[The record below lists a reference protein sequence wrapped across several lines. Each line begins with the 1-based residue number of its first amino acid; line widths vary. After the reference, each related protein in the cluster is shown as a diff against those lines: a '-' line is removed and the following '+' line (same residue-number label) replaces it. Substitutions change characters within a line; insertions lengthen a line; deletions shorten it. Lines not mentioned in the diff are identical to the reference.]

1 MTLFKICPSVH
12 ELRQDVQ
19 NPKVPD
25 EFMISITR
33 FVSYPFAKCLAMVI
47 FFAIATPLLAVDAN
61 QENPATG
68 DTTTEEVVI
77 PEFKLT
83 PRAALTHFLASM
95 DAAKQGDT
103 EKVSEAITLLDL
115 SDVNPL
121 IQNEKG
127 TELAWTLLNVLE
139 RAKLTSTKR
148 ISKRKD
154 GAPVKVGSFEA
165 GDISIAYTEN
175 RGWQFTQA
183 SLAALPDILDELS
196 KPTDDAATE
205 ATDVTDSYLPLS
217 VRLRQAMPAKLKQK
231 TFALEHWQWLGILI
245 TILVGFVLDKFVSLL
260 LKLGVRSWKA
270 RMGSGAY
277 QDVDSNI
284 LRPLGLMAMAMAWWA
299 GLNIMGLPPR
309 VLVVLLVSVKFLTCL
324 SAVWSAYR
332 LVDLLR
338 AFLMDKALETQS
350 KLDDALVPLL
360 TKTVKVFVTVMGVIF
375 IAENLDVDVT
385 SLLAGLG
392 LGGLAFALAAKDVAG
407 NLFGSVTVL
416 LDQTFHVGDW
426 VVIGDVEGTVEKI
439 GFRSTRIRTFYN
451 SIVSVPNSGLITTS
465 VDNMGKRE
473 FRRLSCKLS
482 IAYDTPPDRIDAFC
496 EGIREIVRL
505 HPYMRKDN
513 FHVYL
518 NEMGAASLDILVY
531 VFWKT
536 PNWATELR
544 ERHRFLLDCLRLAK
558 RLGVEYAFPTQTLHM
573 IEAQAG
579 PPTVE
584 SGEFSPLATEEE
596 AKQRGLKEAR
606 DIVRETTGLDR
617 VPPPVILG
625 ENMGDEDGE

>member
-1 MTLFKICPSVH
+1 MAHSIRSIHLAFPLFLLLVFLNFGVSLAAETPANAESEAE
-12 ELRQDVQ
+12 EL
-19 NPKVPD
+19 
-25 EFMISITR
+25 
-33 FVSYPFAKCLAMVI
+33 
-47 FFAIATPLLAVDAN
+47 
-61 QENPATG
+61 
-68 DTTTEEVVI
+68 EEIVI
-77 PEFKLT
+77 PAFQKT
-83 PRAALTHFLASM
+83 PRAAMSHFLDVM
-95 DAAKQGDT
+95 EKAKQT
-103 EKVSEAITLLDL
+103 ENADLTEAIQILDL

-121 IQNEKG
+121 IHTERG

-139 RAKLTSTKR
+139 RGELTATNR
-148 ISKRKD
+148 IPNREQ
-154 GAPVKVGSFEA
+154 GEPVKIGDFNA
-165 GDISIAYTEN
+165 GPIIIAYNED
-175 RGWQFTQA
+175 RGWQFSKK
-183 SLAALPDILDELS
+183 SLEKLPDILDELS
-196 KPTDDAATE
+196 E
-205 ATDVTDSYLPLS
+205 AEKQQPKKTVIQANDTYLPLS
-217 VRLRQAMPAKLKQK
+217 VRIRQAVPQKLKKK
-231 TFALEHWQWLGILI
+231 TLALEHWQWLGLLI
-245 TILVGFVLDKFVSLL
+245 TIFVGFILDKFVSLL
-260 LKLGVRSWKA
+260 LRFGVRTWKS
-270 RMGSGAY
+270 RMRQTAY
-277 QDVDSNI
+277 KGVDNDI
-284 LRPLGLMAMAMAWWA
+284 LRPLGLMAMAIAWWA
-299 GLNIMGLPPR
+299 GLNIMGLPPH
-309 VLVVLLVSVKFLTCL
+309 VLVVLLISVKFLTCL

-338 AFLMDKALETQS
+338 AYLMDKAQMTES
-350 KLDDALVPLL
+350 KLDDALIPLL

-375 IAENLDVDVT
+375 IADNLDVDVT

-451 SIVSVPNSGLITTS
+451 SLVSVPNSGLITTS
-465 VDNMGKRE
+465 VDNLGARE
-473 FRRLSCKLS
+473 YRRLSCKLS
-482 IAYDTPPDRIDAFC
+482 IAYDTPPDRIEAFC

-518 NEMGAASLDILVY
+518 NELGAASLNILVY
-531 VFWKT
+531 VFWKA

-579 PPTVE
+579 PPQPE
-584 SGEFSPLATEEE
+584 AGEFAPLASESD

-606 DIVRETTGLDR
+606 AIVTETTGLDN

-625 ENMGDEDGE
+625 EAMGAQDGE

>member
-1 MTLFKICPSVH
+1 MASIVSHFILPNVTKSLHIFGAVLFTLLLTLGVISPSYAG
-12 ELRQDVQ
+12 
-19 NPKVPD
+19 NA
-25 EFMISITR
+25 S
-33 FVSYPFAKCLAMVI
+33 VSA
-47 FFAIATPLLAVDAN
+47 
-61 QENPATG
+61 E
-68 DTTTEEVVI
+68 TTTEAQSEAVVI
-77 PEFKLT
+77 PESNET
-83 PRAALTHFLASM
+83 PRALMTFFLATM
-95 DAAKQGDT
+95 EEAKKGDASALERASTALNLEDVSPLVRT
-103 EKVSEAITLLDL
+103 EKGS
-115 SDVNPL
+115 
-121 IQNEKG
+121 
-127 TELAWTLLNVLE
+127 ELAWTLLNVLE
-139 RAKLTSTKR
+139 RSKLTSTKR
-148 ISKRKD
+148 LSNRKE
-154 GAPVKVGSFEA
+154 GEPVTVGEFEA
-165 GDISIAYTEN
+165 GSINISFNEN
-175 RGWQFTQA
+175 SGWRFDKQ
-183 SLAALPDILDELS
+183 SLSDLPDILDELS
-196 KPTDDAATE
+196 TSEENAVDTPPVK
-205 ATDVTDSYLPLS
+205 SYLPLS
-217 VRLRQAMPAKLKQK
+217 VRIRQMMPSHLKNK
-231 TFALEHWQWLGILI
+231 SFALEHWQWLGILV
-245 TILVGFVLDKFVSLL
+245 TILLGFILDKLVSLML
-260 LKLGVRSWKA
+260 RVIVRSWK
-270 RMGSGAY
+270 RRVGSSAY
-277 QDVDSNI
+277 QDVDNEI

-299 GLNIMGLPPR
+299 GLNIMGLPSN

-324 SAVWSAYR
+324 SAVWGAYR

-338 AFLMDKALETQS
+338 AFLMDKAQATQS

-360 TKTVKVFVTVMGVIF
+360 TKTVKVFVTAMGLIF
-375 IAENLDVDVT
+375 IADNLDVDVT

-451 SIVSVPNSGLITTS
+451 SLVSVPNSGLITTS
-465 VDNMGKRE
+465 VDNMGQRE

-482 IAYDTPPDRIDAFC
+482 IAYDTPPDRIEAFC
-496 EGIREIVRL
+496 EGIRELVRL

-518 NEMGAASLDILVY
+518 NELGSASLEILIY

-573 IEAQAG
+573 IQAQAG
-579 PPTVE
+579 PPE
-584 SGEFSPLATEEE
+584 SETGEFSPLASESD
-596 AKQRGLKEAR
+596 AKRRGLAEAR
-606 DIVRETTGLDR
+606 NIVEQTTGLDV

>member
-1 MTLFKICPSVH
+1 MKKSFCFGSATFLAAILLLTFSSLLPANEADESV
-12 ELRQDVQ
+12 
-19 NPKVPD
+19 
-25 EFMISITR
+25 
-33 FVSYPFAKCLAMVI
+33 
-47 FFAIATPLLAVDAN
+47 
-61 QENPATG
+61 PATG
-68 DTTTEEVVI
+68 EAAAEEIVI
-77 PEFKLT
+77 PEFKQT
-83 PRAALTHFLASM
+83 PRAALTHFLKVM
-95 DAAKQGDT
+95 QAAKNGDSG
-103 EKVSEAITLLDL
+103 EISSAIDILDL
-115 SDVNPL
+115 GDVNPL
-121 IQNEKG
+121 IRIEKG
-127 TELAWTLLNVLE
+127 SELAWTLLNVLE
-139 RAKLTSTKR
+139 RAELTSTR
-148 ISKRKD
+148 GISQRKEGD
-154 GAPVKVGSFEA
+154 PANIGEFE
-165 GDISIAYTEN
+165 GGNISIAYSEN
-175 RGWQFTQA
+175 GGWQFSKET
-183 SLAALPDILDELS
+183 LTALPEILDELS
-196 KPTDDAATE
+196 ESNGNGTSKTIE
-205 ATDVTDSYLPLS
+205 LTDSYLPLS
-217 VRLRQAMPAKLKQK
+217 VRIRQAMPAKLKKK
-231 TFALEHWQWLGILI
+231 TFALEHWQWIGILI
-245 TILVGFVLDKFVSLL
+245 TILIGFVLDKFVSLL
-260 LKLGVRSWKA
+260 LRLGVRSWKA

-277 QDVDSNI
+277 QEVDSNI
-284 LRPLGLMAMAMAWWA
+284 LRPLGLMAMAMVWWT
-299 GLNIMGLPPR
+299 GLNITGLPPH

-338 AFLMDKALETQS
+338 AFLMDKAQATQS

-451 SIVSVPNSGLITTS
+451 SVVSVPNSGLITTS

-482 IAYDTPPDRIDAFC
+482 IAYDTPPDRIEAFC

-518 NEMGAASLDILVY
+518 NEMGAASLNILIY

-558 RLGVEYAFPTQTLHM
+558 RLGVEYAFPTQTIHM
-573 IEAQAG
+573 IEAQPG
-579 PPTVE
+579 PPEAE
-584 SGEFSPLATEEE
+584 SGEFTPPITEKD

-606 DIVRETTGLDR
+606 EIVRQTTGLDH

-625 ENMGDEDGE
+625 EKSGDKDGE